1 MATINDADT
10 RSALREIGCLHEDE
24 GELDST
30 AFIGLLAERLEAEHI
45 AGTEADVAMVETTV
59 GQLVTAV
66 VGRSDEQLVELAKP
80 WLGTGA
86 DGRVQKALSNG
97 YVLCGNRAPFVFDIE
112 GEQVSKKIPT
122 RFLSGDPDVIEKYS
136 YGPRQKRMESFAKGV
151 IALTELVEARQPD
164 MAVRNASFLER
175 LTVTWHK
182 ALPQAGD
189 AA

>member
-1 MATINDADT
+1 VATINDADT
-10 RSALREIGCLHEDE
+10 RSALREIGCLRKE
-24 GELDST
+24 GELDGP
-30 AFIGLLAERLEAEHI
+30 AFVRLLAERLEADHI

-86 DGRVQKALSNG
+86 DGRVQKALSDG
-97 YVLCGNRAPFVFDIE
+97 YMLCGNRAPFTFDVE
-112 GEQVSKKIPT
+112 GEQITKKLTT
-122 RFLSGDPDVIEKYS
+122 RFLSADLDVIEKYS
-136 YGPRQKRMESFAKGV
+136 YAPRQQRMESFAKGV
-151 IALTELVEARQPD
+151 VALTELVEARQPD
-164 MAVRNASFLER
+164 MADRNQAFLER

-182 ALPQAGD
+182 ALPSKD